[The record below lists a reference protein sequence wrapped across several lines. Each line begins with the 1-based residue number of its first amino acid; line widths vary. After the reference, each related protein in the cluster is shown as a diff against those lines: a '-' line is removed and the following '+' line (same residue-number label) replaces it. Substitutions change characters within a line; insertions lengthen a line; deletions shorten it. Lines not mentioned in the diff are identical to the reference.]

1 MFRVNLFVFIL
12 MIATAAVSQDQTVST
27 ETQSQSFAR
36 ERLMDMARFLGNVPE
51 FKVTLQVAYEVLQDN
66 GQMIEFGER
75 RHVSIQRPDKLRV
88 FGNASHG
95 EKDMMLFD
103 GRHITSYH
111 GSSGLYA
118 SSRQPGTIDET
129 IIHYVRDLK
138 MRLPLAPLLMQSFD
152 RELQKR
158 VLDIDYVEYTDI
170 LARPSH
176 HIAARTANVDFQVW
190 IADGKYPL
198 PLRIVMNYRTEKG
211 HPHFRADF
219 YEWNLSPGFDDDSFI
234 FYPPAGAKRIPYAV
248 QLLQLQNQG
257 ARP

>member
-1 MFRVNLFVFIL
+1 MFRTSLFGFIL
-12 MIATAAVSQDQTVST
+12 MTATAAVSQNQAVST

-36 ERLMDMARFLGNVPE
+36 ERLMEMAGFLGNVPA
-51 FKVTLQVAYEVLQDN
+51 FDVTLQVAYEVLQDS
-66 GQMIEFGER
+66 GQMIEFSER
-75 RHVSIQRPDKLRV
+75 RQVSVQRPYRV
-88 FGNASHG
+88 RVLEYTSHG
-95 EKDMMLFD
+95 ENDMMLFD
-103 GRHITSYH
+103 GRNITSFN
-111 GSSGLYA
+111 GSTGRYA
-118 SSRQPGTIDET
+118 QSRQPGTIDQT

-138 MRLPLAPLLMQSFD
+138 MRLPLAPLLMQGFN
-152 RELQKR
+152 RELERR

-170 LARPSH
+170 LARPAH

-219 YEWNLSPGFDDDSFI
+219 YQWDLSPDFNADSFS
-234 FYPPAGAKRIPYAV
+234 FNPPAGAKRIPYAA